1 MNPTTAVAFLMLA
14 LMIAASLATVV
25 EMHAGGGDK

>member
-14 LMIAASLATVV
+14 LMIVASLATVV
-25 EMHAGGGDK
+25 EMYAGGDK

>member
-1 MNPTTAVAFLMLA
+1 MDPWTAMALLMLA

-25 EMHAGGGDK
+25 EMHAGGDK

>member
-1 MNPTTAVAFLMLA
+1 MDPITAMALLMLA

-25 EMHAGGGDK
+25 EMHAGDGK